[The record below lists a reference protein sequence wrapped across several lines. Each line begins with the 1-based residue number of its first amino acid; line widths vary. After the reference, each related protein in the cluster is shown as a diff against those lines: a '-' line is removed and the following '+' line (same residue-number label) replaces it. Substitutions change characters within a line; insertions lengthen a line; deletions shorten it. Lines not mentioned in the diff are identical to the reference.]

1 MKKSLIALAALS
13 AFATAAQAQSSVTV
27 YGIIDA
33 GYVDSETKLTRTGAS
48 AKLDQTGISNSPL
61 QTSRWGLRGTEDL
74 GGGLRAGFQLEAGLV
89 TDSSATTA
97 GTSNLGNRPS
107 FLSLSSAS
115 WGEARIGRQDTPIHA
130 SFGKFNTGG
139 LNNMPGSIY
148 STFGATLAV
157 GAADTLAEN
166 LNSGST
172 SAGLLTADEGA
183 SLGRYDTTID
193 KAVTYTTPVINGFQ
207 AQVIYSNETTKLNAT
222 AADVGSASGKAQ
234 GKHQGFNL
242 SYNLGKLD
250 VGYARHERKAT
261 VDAGLNTTTG
271 AAATASSAESTQE
284 AFGASYDFG
293 VVKAF
298 AQHFKMKNE
307 TQAGTVFKNDATE
320 VGVRAPISGT
330 KVSLWASY
338 LEGKNKFSADNTAD
352 RTGYQVGALYAL
364 SKRTN
369 LYGIYGDQEI
379 KGKSGLQ
386 GTKIEQTAY
395 SVGLRHTF

>member
-33 GYVDSETKLTRTGAS
+33 GYVDSETKLTRGTAS
-48 AKLDQTGISNSPL
+48 AKIEQTGISNSPL

-107 FLSLSSAS
+107 FLSLSSSS

-148 STFGATLAV
+148 STFGTSLTV

-166 LNSGST
+166 INPDSGSV
-172 SAGLLTADEGA
+172 GLLSADEGA
-183 SLGRYDTTID
+183 SLGRYETTID

-207 AQVIYSNETTKLNAT
+207 AQIIYSNETTKLNAST
-222 AADVGSASGKAQ
+222 SEASGSGKAQ
-234 GKHQGFNL
+234 GKQQGFNI

-261 VDAGLNTTTG
+261 VNAGLNTTTG

-307 TQAGTVFKNDATE
+307 TQAGTLFKNDATE

-330 KVSLWASY
+330 KVTLWASY
-338 LEGKNKFSADNTAD
+338 LEGKNEFNSANKFD

-369 LYGIYGDQEI
+369 LYGIYGDQEL
-379 KGKSGLQ
+379 KGKSNLQ
-386 GTKIEQTAY
+386 GTKLEQTAY